1 MPEMFSTFPE
11 SLYSTASNNLNNK
24 GQQNNLRDSQPIP
37 ATIRRPFHEAP
48 GSVDRRESPELLRV
62 RSPQSLQRVAFDIAT
77 LHRPFQATK
86 NGNNDTE
93 KSDDILSETE
103 SQRDDEVAIPAATSF
118 ASEPTS
124 SRTEISR
131 KTETLV
137 A

>member
-1 MPEMFSTFPE
+1 MFSTFPE
-11 SLYSTASNNLNNK
+11 SLYSTAGSNLNSK
-24 GQQNNLRDSQPIP
+24 GENHLRDSQPIP
-37 ATIRRPFHEAP
+37 ATIRRSFHQAP

-62 RSPQSLQRVAFDIAT
+62 RSPKSLQRVAFDIAT
-77 LHRPFQATK
+77 LRQPFQATK
-86 NGNNDTE
+86 NGNVDID
-93 KSDDILSETE
+93 KSEDVLSDSNETE
-103 SQRDDEVAIPAATSF
+103 SHRNEDASTTF

>member
-11 SLYSTASNNLNNK
+11 SLYSTAGNNLNNK
-24 GQQNNLRDSQPIP
+24 GQNNLRDSQPIP

-48 GSVDRRESPELLRV
+48 GSVDRQESPELLRV

-77 LHRPFQATK
+77 LRQPFQATK
-86 NGNNDTE
+86 NGNDDPD
-93 KSDDILSETE
+93 KSEDILSETE
-103 SQRDDEVAIPAATSF
+103 SHRDDEVAIPAPSSF

>member
-11 SLYSTASNNLNNK
+11 SLYSTAGNNLNNK
-24 GQQNNLRDSQPIP
+24 GQNNLRDSQPIP
-37 ATIRRPFHEAP
+37 ATIRRPFHETP
-48 GSVDRRESPELLRV
+48 GSVDRLESPELLRV

-77 LHRPFQATK
+77 LRQPFQATK
-86 NGNNDTE
+86 NGNDDTD
-93 KSDDILSETE
+93 KSEDILSETE
-103 SQRDDEVAIPAATSF
+103 SHRDDEVAIPAPSSF